1 MKRQLIAIIEDEQ
14 LTLNK
19 IEDNDVG
26 AVSEYVDGWSHG
38 DLSLGLPLA
47 VVAYEVCDTI
57 SGVVQGIVVIVE
69 DFE

>member
-26 AVSEYVDGWSHG
+26 AVSEYVDGWSYG
-38 DLSLGLPLA
+38 DLSLGLPLT

-57 SGVVQGIVVIVE
+57 SGIVQGIAVVVK